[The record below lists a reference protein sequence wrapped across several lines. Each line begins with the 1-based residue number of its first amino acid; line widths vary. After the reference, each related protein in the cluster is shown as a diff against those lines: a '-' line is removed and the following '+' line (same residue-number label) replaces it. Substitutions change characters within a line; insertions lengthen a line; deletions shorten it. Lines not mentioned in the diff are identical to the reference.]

1 MFAFIRSTQGLGGE
15 KMLDEQNHLCL
26 APNVF
31 RESHK
36 EGKMGC
42 RNVVH
47 ETGHSLKSEYMR
59 EKRSLGLRRIYR
71 SQLQPTSEMYEGWNF
86 NSGNYLFTTDTK

>member
-1 MFAFIRSTQGLGGE
+1 MLKGMFAFIRGIQGIGGE
-15 KMLDEQNHLCL
+15 KMLDEQNYLCL

-47 ETGHSLKSEYMR
+47 EIDIH
-59 EKRSLGLRRIYR
+59 
-71 SQLQPTSEMYEGWNF
+71 
-86 NSGNYLFTTDTK
+86 